1 MRRPLL
7 PLALLVVATGAS
19 GGCMNDPVYI
29 PGPMN
34 LEAGVDD
41 GTGALSEATAQLQL
55 PINLETEADAAKRAN
70 RAEQLGIAVPYV
82 KLGDLE
88 ISVEWTVR
96 NLDLENEG
104 TARVQMN
111 GANENFAYDPSILTL
126 VPDDEDIEAP
136 PFDGDVPIHI
146 PPGGSFSGVF
156 REDAVREAAIDL
168 EQITRA
174 NVNPFTAML
183 TFSKNAEYIQPLT
196 PPVAGQQQQPV
207 GDPIPREAFA
217 QLVRIDLRF
226 RPDRHMVL
234 EYTVRVRD
242 VRGIV
247 NTMLMNAPAEELATF
262 APATYGG

>member
-7 PLALLVVATGAS
+7 PLALLVSVAGAA
-19 GGCMNDPVYI
+19 GCTNDPVYI
-29 PGPMN
+29 PGAMS

-41 GTGALSEATAQLQL
+41 GNGGVSEAAAQLQL
-55 PINLETEADAAKRAN
+55 PINLETETDAAERAV
-70 RAEQLGIAVPYV
+70 RAEQLGLDVPYV
-82 KLGDLE
+82 KLGDIE

-104 TARVQMN
+104 TARVQLN
-111 GANENFAYDPSILTL
+111 GANEYFAYDPSILVLT
-126 VPDDEDIEAP
+126 DEEDIEAP
-136 PFDGDVPIHI
+136 GLDGDVPIHV
-146 PPGGSFSGVF
+146 PAGGVVSGVF
-156 REDAVREAAIDL
+156 REDALREAAVDL

-183 TFSKNAEYIQPLT
+183 TFSKNADYIQPLT
-196 PPVAGQQQQPV
+196 APVEGEEQEPV

-217 QLVRIDLRF
+217 ALIRIDLRF
-226 RPDRHMVL
+226 RPDRPMTL
-234 EYTVRVRD
+234 EYTIRVRD

-247 NTMLMNAPAEELATF
+247 NTLLMSAPMEELATF